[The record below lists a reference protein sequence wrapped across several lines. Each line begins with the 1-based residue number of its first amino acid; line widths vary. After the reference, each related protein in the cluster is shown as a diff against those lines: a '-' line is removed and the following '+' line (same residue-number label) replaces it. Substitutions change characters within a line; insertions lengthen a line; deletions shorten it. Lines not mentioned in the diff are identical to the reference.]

1 VHSMEADFPPNR
13 SGDVYF
19 SEMEA
24 MTFLSEENTNLVRL
38 KVFLDGDPRWK
49 LV

>member
-1 VHSMEADFPPNR
+1 MRSMEAGFPPNR
-13 SGDVYF
+13 SGDVCF
-19 SEMEA
+19 SEKEA
-24 MTFLSEENTNLVRL
+24 MTSLSEENTYLVRL

>member
-1 VHSMEADFPPNR
+1 MHSMEADFPPNR
-13 SGDVYF
+13 SGDVCF
-19 SEMEA
+19 LEKEA
-24 MTFLSEENTNLVRL
+24 MTFLNEENTYLARL